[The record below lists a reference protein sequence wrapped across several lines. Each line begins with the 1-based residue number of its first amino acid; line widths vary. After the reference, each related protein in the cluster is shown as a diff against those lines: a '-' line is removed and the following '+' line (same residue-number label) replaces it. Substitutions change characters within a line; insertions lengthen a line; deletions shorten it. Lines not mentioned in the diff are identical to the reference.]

1 MKRSG
6 GEVSC
11 ENTSTA
17 CLKEWY
23 WPTAHKGAGGGYT
36 TCEFSFLRSSLFVR
50 LAPTARCCQELQ
62 LKDRPF
68 SPPFLSSPSFHWPM
82 LVPGRHNCCDI
93 QKLPEAVKDLITRD
107 WSFSIGNLLRSAYDS
122 TFALLFA
129 LLWRIFFPKRK
140 IWKKLRE
147 DAEWKIW
154 KRQETPKLVQLSGWV
169 IAP

>member
-23 WPTAHKGAGGGYT
+23 WPTAHKGAGGGYA

-50 LAPTARCCQELQ
+50 LAPTARGCQELQ

-68 SPPFLSSPSFHWPM
+68 PPALLVIP
-82 LVPGRHNCCDI
+82 LVPLTYARSRQTQLLWH
-93 QKLPEAVKDLITRD
+93 PEAPRSSKRSHYARLVFFHRKPTSLSIWQHICSPLCIALANIFSKEENMKETERGCRMKDLKTPRD
-107 WSFSIGNLLRSAYDS
+107 SQTSA
-122 TFALLFA
+122 A
-129 LLWRIFFPKRK
+129 
-140 IWKKLRE
+140 
-147 DAEWKIW
+147 
-154 KRQETPKLVQLSGWV
+154 
-169 IAP
+169 